1 VADRIALN
9 ESSRYGIVLAL
20 LACAVGTA
28 IIAPPGAL
36 SSLIA
41 AILQGASVLVAI
53 NPRSGARFRLVL
65 LAIVLLSVGATAVL
79 GGGGSLAR
87 GLADL
92 LNAAAIVALPV
103 IVVTRFRR
111 NLYVSVQAVLGA
123 VCIYLVMGML
133 YGSLDS
139 ALSHLTGQAFFA
151 GSPQVSSSQYMY
163 FSFIT
168 LTTVG
173 YGDLTPGPGA
183 ARALSVVEALMG
195 QLYLVTVIALI
206 VSNFG
211 RAREPRPGAR
221 PR

>member
-1 VADRIALN
+1 M
-9 ESSRYGIVLAL
+9 
-20 LACAVGTA
+20 T
-28 IIAPPGAL
+28 
-36 SSLIA
+36 
-41 AILQGASVLVAI
+41 AILQGGSVLVAI
-53 NPRSGARFRLVL
+53 NPRTGTGLRLVL
-65 LAIVLLSVGATAVL
+65 VVIVLVSIGATGL
-79 GGGGSLAR
+79 GSGGGSLAR

-103 IVVTRFRR
+103 IIVTRFRR

-133 YGSLDS
+133 YASLDS

-183 ARALSVVEALMG
+183 ARALAVVEALMG

-211 RAREPRPGAR
+211 RAREPRPGAGR
-221 PR
+221 R

>member
-1 VADRIALN
+1 MADRLALS
-9 ESSRYGIVLAL
+9 EGSRYGIVLVL

-28 IIAPPGAL
+28 IVSPPGAL
-36 SSLIA
+36 SSLIT
-41 AILQGASVLVAI
+41 AILQGVSVLVAI
-53 NPRSGARFRLVL
+53 NPRSGARPRLAL
-65 LAIVLLSVGATAVL
+65 LAIVLLSVGGTALV

-87 GLADL
+87 GIADL
-92 LNAAAIVALPV
+92 LNAAAIVVLPV
-103 IVVTRFRR
+103 IVVARFRR

-133 YGSLDS
+133 FASIDS
-139 ALSHLTGQAFFA
+139 AISHLTGQAFFA
-151 GSPQVSSSQYMY
+151 GSPQVSSSEYMY

-173 YGDLTPGPGA
+173 YGDLTPGTGA
-183 ARALSVVEALMG
+183 ARALAVVEALVG

-206 VSNFG
+206 VGNFG
-211 RAREPRPGAR
+211 RAREPRRGAG